1 MNATEFGLCIL
12 LVIILTGAVLQS
24 IAAIY
29 RATVALAE
37 WIDAAFFHKAG
48 TQERE

>member
-1 MNATEFGLCIL
+1 MKEFAQCMLIT
-12 LVIILTGAVLQS
+12 IILAGAVLQS

-29 RATVALAE
+29 RATVALTE

-48 TQERE
+48 AQERE